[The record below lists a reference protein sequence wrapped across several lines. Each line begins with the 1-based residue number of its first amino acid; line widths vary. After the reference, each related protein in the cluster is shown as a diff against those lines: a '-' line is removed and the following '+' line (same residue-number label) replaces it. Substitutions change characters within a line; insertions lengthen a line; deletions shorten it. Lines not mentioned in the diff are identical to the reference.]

1 MNWIRTAGWRPLMVV
16 GGVSMALGGR
26 MHPEADAS
34 GSLREELAEMTADDA
49 WVPGHTLVMFG
60 TFALV
65 AALWFARSV
74 DAWPRARR
82 WVTATAV
89 AMSLY
94 AVETVF
100 HLAAVVDAEHLAHGH
115 AAPVSVT
122 HIGLAIVLYPV
133 SGLVLAAFGGRLV
146 ATESGVRRIVPV
158 LAVVAG
164 LLHASSVPGTLVF
177 PDAELSPVFAGAGI
191 TLALWSILTG
201 LVGSSYADRSV
212 ASAGSPTEA
221 THLLVGAESAP

>member
-1 MNWIRTAGWRPLMVV
+1 MTWIRIAGWRPLMVAA
-16 GGVSMALGGR
+16 GVMMALGGR

-34 GSLREELAEMTADDA
+34 GTLREELAEMAADDA
-49 WVPGHTLVMFG
+49 WVPGHTLLMIG

-65 AALWFARSV
+65 TALWCARAT

-82 WVTATAV
+82 ALTAAAM

-115 AAPVSVT
+115 AAPISVT
-122 HIGLAIVLYPV
+122 HIGLSIVLYPV
-133 SGLVLAAFGGRLV
+133 SGLILAAFGVRLI
-146 ATESGVRRIVPV
+146 ATESGVRRVVPG

-164 LLHASSVPGTLVF
+164 LLHAASVPGTLVL
-177 PDAELSPVFAGAGI
+177 PDTELSPVFAGAGI
-191 TLALWSILTG
+191 LLALWAILTG
-201 LVGSSYADRSV
+201 LVGSTQSV
-212 ASAGSPTEA
+212 RTSHPAPVAPM
-221 THLLVGAESAP
+221 LVGAESAR

>member
-1 MNWIRTAGWRPLMVV
+1 
-16 GGVSMALGGR
+16 MAMGGR
-26 MHPEADAS
+26 MHPDADPS
-34 GSLREELAEMTADDA
+34 GTMREELAEMTADDA
-49 WVPGHTLVMFG
+49 WVPGHTLVMLG
-60 TFALV
+60 VFALV
-65 AALWFARSV
+65 GALWCARYV

-82 WVTATAV
+82 ALTVTAV

-133 SGLVLAAFGGRLV
+133 SGLALAAFGGRLV
-146 ATESGVRRIVPV
+146 ATESGLRRVVPG

-164 LLHASSVPGTLVF
+164 LLHAASVPGTVVF

-191 TLALWSILTG
+191 LLAVWSILTG
-201 LVGSSYADRSV
+201 LVGAPQAPALAPV
-212 ASAGSPTEA
+212 ARREPS
-221 THLLVGAESAP
+221 LVGADLTR

>member
-1 MNWIRTAGWRPLMVV
+1 MYWNRTAGWRPLMVA
-16 GGVSMALGGR
+16 GGVMMALGGR

-34 GSLREELAEMTADDA
+34 GTLREELAEMTADDA
-49 WVPGHTLVMFG
+49 WVPGHTLVMLG

-65 AALWFARSV
+65 AALWWALAA

-82 WVTATAV
+82 ALIATAV

-115 AAPVSVT
+115 AAPISVT

-133 SGLVLAAFGGRLV
+133 SGLILAAFGARLI
-146 ATESGVRRIVPV
+146 ATESGVRRLVPG
-158 LAVVAG
+158 LAVLAG
-164 LLHASSVPGTLVF
+164 LLHAVSVPGTVVF

-191 TLALWSILTG
+191 LLALWSVLTG
-201 LVGSSYADRSV
+201 LVGTTPAVRTSGPAPAAPV
-212 ASAGSPTEA
+212 
-221 THLLVGAESAP
+221 LVGADITR